1 MERAPARFGP
11 SVSAL
16 LRGLSNDA
24 VTIAFSWRAF
34 ESLACDDQPK
44 KLGAIIL
51 ALMMARKISGGA
63 LLGRHHLYVSP
74 RSKTGKIRTTARNTT
89 PRENAAVTGRSLR
102 VATRIIVAAM
112 KVTG

>member
-24 VTIAFSWRAF
+24 VTIAFSSRAF

-63 LLGRHHLYVSP
+63 LLGRHQLYVSP
-74 RSKTGKIRTTARNTT
+74 CPKAGKIRTTARNTT
-89 PRENAAVTGRSLR
+89 PREDAAAAGRSLR
-102 VATRIIVAAM
+102 VATGIIAATM

>member
-16 LRGLSNDA
+16 LRGLSKDA
-24 VTIAFSWRAF
+24 VTIAFSSRAF

-63 LLGRHHLYVSP
+63 FLGRHHLYVFP
-74 RSKTGKIRTTARNTT
+74 RSKTGKILTTARNTT

-102 VATRIIVAAM
+102 VATRITVAAM